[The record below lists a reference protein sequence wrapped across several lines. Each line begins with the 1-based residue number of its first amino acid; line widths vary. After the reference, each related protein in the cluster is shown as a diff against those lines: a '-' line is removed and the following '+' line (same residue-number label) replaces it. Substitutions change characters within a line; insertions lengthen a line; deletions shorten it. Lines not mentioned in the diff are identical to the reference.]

1 MEKIID
7 DKKITCGIVIINKDG
22 DILACHPNG
31 NKKDMD
37 YDIPKGCAE
46 EDESDMCAALREL
59 QEETGIDLCEN
70 KEFALQDCGV
80 YSHNKSKNIH
90 IYLYKTEKFPD
101 LKDLKCTSLCTKWG
115 GYQVPEVDYYS
126 IIKKSERNKF
136 MRVLQNKFDIID
148 KFNK

>member
-46 EDESDMCAALREL
+46 EDEEDIQAALREL
-59 QEETGIDLCEN
+59 NEETSIIL
-70 KEFALQDCGV
+70 KESNLIDCGV
-80 YSHNKSKNIH
+80 YPHNKTKNIH
-90 IYLYKTEKFPD
+90 IYLYKTEKFPI
-101 LKDLKCTSLCTKWG
+101 LEDLKCTSLCTKWG
-115 GYQVPEVDYYS
+115 GYQVPEVNYYS
-126 IIKKSERNKF
+126 IIKKNERNKF